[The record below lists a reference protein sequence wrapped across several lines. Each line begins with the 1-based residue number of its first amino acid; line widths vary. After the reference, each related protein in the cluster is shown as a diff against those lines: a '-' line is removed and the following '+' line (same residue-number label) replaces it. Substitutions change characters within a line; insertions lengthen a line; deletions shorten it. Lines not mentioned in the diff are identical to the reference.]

1 LGTTAKE
8 YPLSSVGI
16 GTLRLDRFAD
26 ARLTVN
32 RASNRVLKHWSVEV
46 LGSEIRGPG
55 LAHLLGEV
63 HEVRIVLLK
72 TRAICWGDA
81 AMQTTDETGRCVL
94 VGVGDLYSWP
104 AEAT

>member
-1 LGTTAKE
+1 MTATE

-16 GTLRLDRFAD
+16 GTLRLGRFAD
-26 ARLTVN
+26 ARLIVN
-32 RASNRVLKHWSVEV
+32 RTPNHVLKRWSVEV
-46 LGSEIRGPG
+46 RGSEIRGPE
-55 LAHLLGEV
+55 LANLIGGV

-81 AMQTTDETGRCVL
+81 AMQTTDETGHCVL
-94 VGVGDLYSWP
+94 VGAGDLHSWP

>member
-1 LGTTAKE
+1 LIPTE

-16 GTLRLDRFAD
+16 GTLRLVRFQD
-26 ARLTVN
+26 ARLIVN
-32 RASNRVLKHWSVEV
+32 RAPNHALKCWSVEV

-55 LAHLLGEV
+55 LAHMLGEV

-81 AMQTTDETGRCVL
+81 TMETTDETGHCVL
-94 VGVGDLYSWP
+94 VGAGDLHSWP
-104 AEAT
+104 AHAT